1 LVSSDGTTYGATAT
15 FPATGGSL
23 RVRLAATAAAGTYNS
38 LNIALASGVTT
49 HNITTTASGNVVNP
63 KALTI
68 TGLSAASKVYNANTA
83 VSVTGTPQYVGL
95 ENGETFSVTGSVT

>member
-1 LVSSDGTTYGATAT
+1 
-15 FPATGGSL
+15 
-23 RVRLAATAAAGTYNS
+23 
-38 LNIALASGVTT
+38 
-49 HNITTTASGNVVNP
+49 VVNP